1 MRNLVIPLANRL
13 GKWVRETVAMRESA
27 DVVVIGAGIIGLST
41 AFQIARRSELKV
53 VVLEKGSGLGE
64 GSTGASS
71 AVCRF
76 RYSKPEM
83 IELARDGIHAYQNW
97 AEFLGN
103 GQPRA
108 RFNQDGVLWLGDGR
122 TNWPEAEQ
130 ARLATFGLRAEVL
143 DDAELRA
150 RFPAFNPCFRP
161 PDVETGT
168 GHECRGGGLH
178 LLEVDGGYIDP
189 VDALHDL
196 AQAARGRGV
205 ALRLNAEVAR
215 VVESG
220 GRAAG
225 VELADGSTI
234 DAPVVVNAAGP
245 WCNHLFEQLGLDLGW
260 PLVPTRIQV
269 VHIDRP
275 PELEGPIPV
284 TVDVAA
290 GIYFRTQN
298 RGQQLIVS
306 SVREEDEK
314 EEVASP
320 DDFARYVDDDF
331 EREKLHALQHR
342 LPALNFRNVR
352 GYSGLY
358 TVNRTDVHPIVGETP
373 ITGLFAAN
381 GCSGHGFKLA
391 PALGALLARRIAG
404 ESPAFDT
411 SVSLDFLSVGRP
423 PIRLDSKSVLA

>member
-1 MRNLVIPLANRL
+1 
-13 GKWVRETVAMRESA
+13 MRESA
-27 DVVVIGAGIIGLST
+27 DAVVIGAGIIGLST
-41 AFQIARRSELKV
+41 AFQIARRSSLKV
-53 VVLEKGSGLGE
+53 VVVEKGTGLGE

-83 IELARDGIHAYQNW
+83 VELARDGIHAYQNW
-97 AEFLGN
+97 AEFLRTSE
-103 GQPRA
+103 PRA
-108 RFNQDGVLWLGDGR
+108 RFNKDGVLWLGDGR
-122 TNWPEAEQ
+122 SDWPVAEQ
-130 ARLATFGLRAEVL
+130 ARLATFGLRADVL
-143 DDAELRA
+143 DDDELRA
-150 RFPAFNPCFRP
+150 RFPAFNTCLLA

-168 GHECRGGGLH
+168 EHDCAGGGRH

-189 VDALHDL
+189 VDSLHDI
-196 AQAARGRGV
+196 ADAARGRGV
-205 ALRLNAEVAR
+205 TLRLNAEAAKII
-215 VVESG
+215 ESG
-220 GRAAG
+220 GRATG
-225 VELADGSTI
+225 VELVDGSTI

-284 TVDVAA
+284 TVDAAA

-314 EEVASP
+314 ESVDSP

-342 LPALNFRNVR
+342 LPALSFRNVR

-358 TVNRTDVHPIVGETP
+358 TVNRSDVHPIVGETP
-373 ITGLFAAN
+373 VKGLFAAN

-391 PALGALLARRIAG
+391 PALGALLARQIAG
-404 ESPAFDT
+404 TSPTFDT
-411 SVSLDFLSVGRP
+411 RVDPSFLSVGRP
-423 PIRLDSKSVLA
+423 PIRLNSKSVLA